1 MTESDMCFGSAQDK
15 AADEVV
21 LLYCPEFRE
30 CGCLEEHIFGKL
42 QETFNG
48 MQDALLLVWSKERMR
63 RTKTDLALRVVISAT
78 EQHFIFITFVLPC

>member
-1 MTESDMCFGSAQDK
+1 MTESDMRFGSAQDK

-21 LLYCPEFRE
+21 FLYCPEFRE
-30 CGCLEEHIFGKL
+30 CACLEEHIFGKL

-63 RTKTDLALRVVISAT
+63 
-78 EQHFIFITFVLPC
+78 